1 MAAAPDQPI
10 SLALRTEAGAK
21 RSPQPSPLETEVVN
35 LFDQLRERV
44 LRYLLSLGVPVS
56 DGEEIVQEVF
66 LALFEHLRQGR
77 SRENLRGWVFSV
89 AHNLGLKRR
98 QRMWRDG
105 RSLNTTA
112 EAQAVQLL
120 ADPSPDPEVQAAS
133 RQKQRRLRAVVEVL
147 PEQDRQC
154 LFLRAEGLRYREIA
168 TVLDVSLGTVASSLA
183 KSLARLARAAER

>member
-1 MAAAPDQPI
+1 
-10 SLALRTEAGAK
+10 
-21 RSPQPSPLETEVVN
+21 
-35 LFDQLRERV
+35 
-44 LRYLLSLGVPVS
+44 
-56 DGEEIVQEVF
+56 
-66 LALFEHLRQGR
+66 
-77 SRENLRGWVFSV
+77 
-89 AHNLGLKRR
+89 
-98 QRMWRDG
+98 MWRDG

-133 RQKQRRLRAVVEVL
+133 RQKQRRLLAVVEVL

>member
-1 MAAAPDQPI
+1 
-10 SLALRTEAGAK
+10 
-21 RSPQPSPLETEVVN
+21 LETEVVN

-77 SRENLRGWVFSV
+77 SRENLRGWVFRV

-133 RQKQRRLRAVVEVL
+133 RQKQRRLLAVVEVL